1 MGGDGEMESGARQSR
16 RCADTE
22 FPRVAE
28 TAFGLGGVVET
39 TEGGFPHFSLRRN

>member
-1 MGGDGEMESGARQSR
+1 MGGDREVESGARQSG

-28 TAFGLGGVVET
+28 SAFGLGGVVET
-39 TEGGFPHFSLRRN
+39 MEGGFPHFSLRRN